1 MTPLQLKIIYNA
13 VVIRVQ
19 RGEDP
24 VDVINTYEKLS
35 NDEKK
40 EIYNALQDQ
49 LEEEKNGA

>member
-19 RGEDP
+19 RGESA
-24 VDVINTYEKLS
+24 VDVINSYEKLS

-40 EIYNALQDQ
+40 ILYESLQEQ
-49 LEEEKNGA
+49 IEEETNGA